1 MYPNLFNKDYNLIMH
16 LMNHFC
22 LQLLKTLPILSDIAF
37 FSEFKM
43 CFSNLTGR
51 KSKTVQ
57 DPGLRFTLLDFL
69 KFFSSTSEFSDAI
82 LDRFSIQRR
91 TYQIVS
97 FFELR
102 FSNLTGNNS
111 KTAYNSALRFT
122 PFDFL
127 MLFITIS

>member
-57 DPGLRFTLLDFL
+57 DTGLRFTLLDFL
-69 KFFSSTSEFSDAI
+69 KFFSSTSEFSDGI
-82 LDRFSIQRR
+82 LDRFSI
-91 TYQIVS
+91 
-97 FFELR
+97 
-102 FSNLTGNNS
+102 
-111 KTAYNSALRFT
+111 
-122 PFDFL
+122 
-127 MLFITIS
+127 